1 MFCPW
6 PSSKGGGDA
15 ICLLEGSMQYLVVVR
30 PFGAWRTG
38 DLIADL
44 PSVERVLGSEHAGHV
59 VWVRL
64 PGEEG

>member
-1 MFCPW
+1 
-6 PSSKGGGDA
+6 
-15 ICLLEGSMQYLVVVR
+15 MQYLVVVR

-38 DLIADL
+38 DLIVDL